1 MSTTNLAATELTE
14 DSGGASTCGR
24 APLQEERWYAQ
35 GLASAA
41 VELKALSEE
50 VAKLMKH
57 NEKLVGELEVQKNS
71 ATQRRN
77 TIANRN
83 GRRDG
88 HVKRHEQS
96 VLASVMKREM
106 ALSCEKELSYEA
118 ALVEKDKREADLQRK
133 VEESKQR
140 EAYLE
145 NELANMWVLVAKLK
159 KSQGVEKD

>member
-1 MSTTNLAATELTE
+1 
-14 DSGGASTCGR
+14 
-24 APLQEERWYAQ
+24 
-35 GLASAA
+35 
-41 VELKALSEE
+41 
-50 VAKLMKH
+50 MKH

-71 ATQRRN
+71 PTQRRN

-96 VLASVMKREM
+96 VLASDMKREM

-118 ALVEKDKREADLQRK
+118 ALVEKDQREADLQRK

-145 NELANMWVLVAKLK
+145 NEVANMWVLVAKLK